1 MSIVTFKS
9 FAAASQ
15 ARIESYL
22 DQQLANVTSLDE
34 AIRYSVFNGGKRVRP
49 ALVYATAQAVG
60 LAQDAA
66 DPLAAAIELI
76 HAYSLVHD
84 DLPAMDDDDLR
95 RGLPTCHR
103 KYDEATAILVG
114 DGLQSLG
121 FQQLCFMPAK
131 TISASLNALSEAAG
145 PQGMVLGQAIDVSSA
160 GSALSYEQ
168 LQEMHRAKTGA
179 MIVASCV
186 LPGLAS
192 EVDAV
197 ELAALRRYADAIG
210 LAFQIQDDILDVTA
224 DTSTLGKP
232 QGSDARNEKPT
243 YVSLLGLDGARSE
256 LAKMHCEA
264 LTALNE
270 LSGNTTAL
278 RGVADYIVSRAL

>member
-1 MSIVTFKS
+1 MTFKS
-9 FAAASQ
+9 FAATCQ

-22 DQQLANVTSLDE
+22 DQQLANRTPLDK

-49 ALVYATAQAVG
+49 ALVYATAEAVG
-60 LAQDAA
+60 LSQDEA
-66 DPLAAAIELI
+66 DPLAASVELI

-103 KYDEATAILVG
+103 KYGEATAILVG

-121 FQQLCFMPAK
+121 FQQLCLMPAN
-131 TISASLNALSEAAG
+131 TIGACLNALSDAAG
-145 PQGMVLGQAIDVSSA
+145 PKGMVLGQAIDVSSA

-179 MIVASCV
+179 MIVASCM

-192 EVDAV
+192 EVNAA
-197 ELAALRRYADAIG
+197 ELSALERYAEAIG

-232 QGSDARNEKPT
+232 QGSDVRNDKPT
-243 YVSLLGLDGARSE
+243 YVSLLGLVGARSE
-256 LAKMHCEA
+256 LAKMHSEA
-264 LTALNE
+264 VAALSE
-270 LSGNTTAL
+270 LGGNTNAL
-278 RGVADYIVSRAL
+278 GGVADYIVSRAR

>member
-1 MSIVTFKS
+1 MTFKS

-22 DQQLANVTSLDE
+22 DQQLANETLLDE

-49 ALVYATAQAVG
+49 ALVYATAKAVG
-60 LAQDAA
+60 LNQDFA
-66 DPLAAAIELI
+66 DPIAAAIELI

-95 RGLPTCHR
+95 RGLPTCHK

-121 FQQLCFMPAK
+121 FQQLSLMPPQ
-131 TISASLNALSEAAG
+131 TISASLTALCEAAG

-160 GSALSYEQ
+160 GSALCYEE
-168 LQEMHRAKTGA
+168 LQAMHRAKTGA

-192 EVDAV
+192 EANAS
-197 ELAALRRYADAIG
+197 ELSALRRYADAIG

-224 DTSTLGKP
+224 DTTTLGKP

-256 LAKMHCEA
+256 LAKMHAEA
-264 LTALNE
+264 VAALGE
-270 LSGNTTAL
+270 LKGDINAL
-278 RGVADYIVSRAL
+278 RGMADYIVSRAL

>member
-1 MSIVTFKS
+1 MNFKS

-22 DQQLANVTSLDE
+22 DQQLANETTLDE

-60 LAQDAA
+60 LTEGAA
-66 DPLAAAIELI
+66 DPLAAAIELV

-114 DGLQSLG
+114 DGLQTLG
-121 FQQLCFMPAK
+121 FQQLCLLPAK
-131 TISASLNALSEAAG
+131 TISAALNALCEAAG
-145 PQGMVLGQAIDVSSA
+145 PKGMALGQAIDVSSA
-160 GSALSYEQ
+160 GSALSYEE
-168 LQEMHRAKTGA
+168 LQAMHRAKTGA

-192 EVDAV
+192 EVGSA

-224 DTSTLGKP
+224 DTTTLGKP

-256 LAKMHCEA
+256 LAKMHSEA
-264 LTALNE
+264 LTALSE
-270 LSGNTTAL
+270 LTGDSNAL